1 MSTPRFDG
9 ARVVVTG
16 AAGGIGAALAT
27 ELLGRGASV
36 VLADLD
42 PAVTDTASRLGDRAH
57 AWVGDVSTVD
67 GIGQLISLADDRL
80 GGVDLYFANAGIIGP
95 AMLGESD
102 ADWDPII
109 DVNMRAHIR
118 AAQALIPRWQ
128 ETGSGHFVATASAAG
143 LLTQIGSAAYSVT
156 KHASVGFAEWL
167 AMTYRDDGIRSSV
180 ICPMG
185 VNTALLDAAG
195 DEGGAAQRAVTEAG
209 TVLEPEQVAVIVLD
223 AVEREEFLIL
233 PHPEVLEMYRMKG
246 SDYERWLRGMSR
258 YQSRLN
264 ES

>member
-9 ARVVVTG
+9 ARAVVTG

-42 PAVTDTASRLGDRAH
+42 PAVTDTASHLGNRAH

-67 GIGQLISLADDRL
+67 GIGQLVSLADDRL

-118 AAQALIPRWQ
+118 AAQALVPRWQ
-128 ETGSGHFVATASAAG
+128 EAGSGHFVATASAAG

-167 AMTYRDDGIRSSV
+167 AMTYRDDGIRASV

-185 VNTALLDAAG
+185 GQHRTARCRRGRRRCRTAG
-195 DEGGAAQRAVTEAG
+195 GHRGRDRARTRAGGRHRPRCRRAG
-209 TVLEPEQVAVIVLD
+209 G
-223 AVEREEFLIL
+223 F
-233 PHPEVLEMYRMKG
+233 PHP
-246 SDYERWLRGMSR
+246 SPPRGA
-258 YQSRLN
+258 
-264 ES
+264 